1 MCAIITI
8 IMLGLSIQN
17 LIAHN
22 WLTGATQLIIA
33 LGFLLLLIN
42 NIYRVKAEKSGCDY
56 KGCRVSNW
64 LGNLFKKK
72 KEKK

>member
-42 NIYRVKAEKSGCDY
+42 NIYRVKTEKSGCDY

-64 LGNLFKKK
+64 FIALFKK
-72 KEKK
+72 EK

>member
-42 NIYRVKAEKSGCDY
+42 NIYRVKAERSGSCY
-56 KGCRVSNW
+56 KGCRVTNW
-64 LGNLFKKK
+64 LVGLFKK
-72 KEKK
+72 EK

>member
-8 IMLGLSIQN
+8 IMLGLSVQN

-22 WLTGATQLIIA
+22 WLTGVSQLVIA

-42 NIYRVKAEKSGCDY
+42 NIYRVKAIKSGACY
-56 KGCRVSNW
+56 NGCRVTNW
-64 LGNLFKKK
+64 VVNLFRKKD
-72 KEKK
+72 